1 MDARTYDA
9 RLRPPVHPAELEVDP
24 ATGMKNYIANEA
36 GGWATSSGYVKHSLT
51 RSIHF
56 GRLYTSGG
64 AGVAGHE
71 ADLCEALRCLGQ
83 SLHCLEDFSA
93 HTNYI
98 ELVLREL
105 GFVAVFPHTGVQTEM
120 AIGGGYSPYGGGYGG
135 VPPKRAF
142 PLVTG
147 TFGAVDFLHSVLGE
161 AQDKFSQTE
170 VDELDIALGDAHEQQ
185 KKSKKPGQKSMLQ
198 ELLGQIP
205 NMSGFASD
213 ADRLEADSNA
223 KEMANMHISPQG
235 TRAAGAPGSMAVQN
249 TGFDPVKTA
258 RDIYPILEFRDKVMR
273 AIEATIEKI
282 PGLSALV
289 EKISDTLSLFVLGLL
304 APYIRP
310 IISQAS
316 LELKT
321 GSSAVVDS
329 SAQHQFEPWTVPTC
343 SDPTHSLLSKDHFSN
358 KLNTPAGEVA
368 AAVLGYVVP
377 RIVYA
382 WENPAT
388 PVDLV
393 LNDIVRVFH
402 HPALRDPNAEIQNIM
417 FSAVQKWVERLPD
430 RGASLNDCLSSEGV
444 RAGKNHEGGVFAGG
458 HEGGHGKTKGG
469 EWEKTKKKKDGKGKK
484 NDPFAGIPGVSST
497 SGGGISVGGMK
508 LPGAL
513 GGALGGFLDA
523 AGQGYSDPKGKKE
536 GKSREGKEEKHKEKK
551 EKKYDDQYGQPT

>member
-1 MDARTYDA
+1 MDARVYDP
-9 RLRPPVHPAELEVDP
+9 RLRPPVLDDELKIDRM
-24 ATGMKNYIANEA
+24 TGMKNYIANES

-64 AGVAGHE
+64 AGVAGNE

-83 SLHCLEDFSA
+83 ALHCLEDFPA

-98 ELVLREL
+98 ELALREL
-105 GFVAVFPHTGVQTEM
+105 GFLAVFPHTGVDAHLKVGNQPDGQ
-120 AIGGGYSPYGGGYGG
+120 GGFGIL
-135 VPPKRAF
+135 VF

-170 VDELDIALGDAHEQQ
+170 VDELNVALGEAHEQQ
-185 KKSKKPGQKSMLQ
+185 KKSKKTGQKSMLQ
-198 ELLGQIP
+198 DLLTQIP
-205 NMSGFASD
+205 NMGGFAGD

-223 KEMANMHISPQG
+223 KEMANMNISSHG
-235 TRAAGAPGSMAVQN
+235 TRGPAASSG
-249 TGFDPVKTA
+249 GFDPVKTA

-273 AIEATIEKI
+273 AIEATIERI

-304 APYIRP
+304 APYVQP
-310 IISQAS
+310 IIAQVS
-316 LELKT
+316 LELKA

-329 SAQHQFEPWTVPTC
+329 SAQHQYEPWEMPLC
-343 SDPTHSLLSKDHFSN
+343 DNPTHSLLSKDHFSN

-368 AAVLGYVVP
+368 AAILSFTVP

-382 WENPAT
+382 WENPAV
-388 PVDLV
+388 PVEAILD
-393 LNDIVRVFH
+393 DIIKVFH
-402 HPALRDPNAEIQNIM
+402 HPVVRLPDAEIQHIM
-417 FSAVQKWVERLPD
+417 FTTVQRWVDRLPD
-430 RGASLNDCLSSEGV
+430 RGASLSDCLSSEGV
-444 RAGKNHEGGVFAGG
+444 RQGRNHEGGVFAGG
-458 HEGGHGKTKGG
+458 HGGGHGKTKCG
-469 EWEKTKKKKDGKGKK
+469 EWDKTKKKKDGKGKK
-484 NDPFAGIPGVSST
+484 NDPFANIPGMSST
-497 SGGGISVGGMK
+497 SGGGVSVGGMK

-523 AGQGYSDPKGKKE
+523 AGQGFNDP
-536 GKSREGKEEKHKEKK
+536 KEKK
-551 EKKYDDQYGQPT
+551 SKDGKSKDNKDDKKKKDKYDEQYRQPT